1 MEIKIMTKGKANLEV
16 TDIII
21 DLINKKKDCVLGL
34 ATGST
39 PLGVYEN
46 LSTAFNEGKVSFKN
60 VKTFNLDEYVGL
72 DGKNEQSYRFFMN
85 HNLFDRI
92 DINKDNTYIPLG
104 VGDYQKYMNEY
115 DGLIRQAG
123 GIDLQIL
130 GIGTDGH
137 IAFNEPGTPFESLTH
152 ISELTESTIR
162 DNARF
167 FSSIG
172 EVPTKAVTMG
182 LQSIMNCRKIILMAF
197 GANKKNVIT
206 RLIQQEKSLDLPVS
220 VLINHPNV
228 TIYCD
233 EEAAPERKL

>member
-1 MEIKIMTKGKANLEV
+1 MAKEKASLEI

-21 DLINKKKDCVLGL
+21 SLISEKNDCVLGL

-39 PLGVYEN
+39 PLGVYEH
-46 LSTAFNEGKVSFKN
+46 LCTAFSEGKVSFKN

-72 DGKNEQSYRFFMN
+72 DGNNKQSYRFFMN

-92 DINKDNTYIPLG
+92 DINKDNTYVPLG
-104 VGDYQKYMNEY
+104 VGDYEKYMNEY
-115 DGLIRQAG
+115 DGLIEQAG

-130 GIGTDGH
+130 GIGSDGH
-137 IAFNEPGTPFESLTH
+137 IAFNEPGTPFESKTH
-152 ISELTESTIR
+152 ISELAESTIR

-167 FSSIG
+167 FSSIN

-182 LQSIMNCRKIILMAF
+182 LQSIMDCKKIVLMAF
-197 GANKKNVIT
+197 GANKKDVIT
-206 RLIQQEKSLDLPVS
+206 RLVKGEVSVDLPAS
-220 VLINHPNV
+220 ILANHPNV

-233 EEAAPERKL
+233 EEAAPEI